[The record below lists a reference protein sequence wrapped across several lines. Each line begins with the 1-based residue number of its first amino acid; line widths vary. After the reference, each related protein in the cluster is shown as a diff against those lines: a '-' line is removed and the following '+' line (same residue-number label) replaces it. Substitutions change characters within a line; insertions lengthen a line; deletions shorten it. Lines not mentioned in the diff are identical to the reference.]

1 MAELGGYLHREVEV
15 GKLHL
20 NNSGPSAASL
30 KSKEGV
36 VPYNW
41 KLGQGTSQLRGEAG
55 FDAQLLCI
63 A

>member
-1 MAELGGYLHREVEV
+1 MEVEV

-20 NNSGPSAASL
+20 NNSGPKAASL